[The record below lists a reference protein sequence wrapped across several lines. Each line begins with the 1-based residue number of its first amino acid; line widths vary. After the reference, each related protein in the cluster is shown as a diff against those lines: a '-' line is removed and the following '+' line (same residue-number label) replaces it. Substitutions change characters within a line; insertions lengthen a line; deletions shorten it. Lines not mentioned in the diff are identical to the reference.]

1 MGGKRRQQQT
11 AAEAAS
17 RERYQKKKKNKKK
30 NNVTRNTR
38 IVLKSFLRGARLIF
52 KLLGAEI
59 CVERNGKEMGGGI
72 RAHFNQALIELK
84 TRDIILRV
92 DQVSLTRNWNL
103 HGWEDS

>member
-38 IVLKSFLRGARLIF
+38 IVLKSFLGRARLIF

-59 CVERNGKEMGGGI
+59 CVERNGKEMGVGI

>member
-1 MGGKRRQQQT
+1 MKGGRGGLPFHFSSVDENKGKRKKKREVGGRGSRVGGKRRQQQT

-38 IVLKSFLRGARLIF
+38 IVLKSFLGGARLIF

-59 CVERNGKEMGGGI
+59 CVKKNGNGERNKGT
-72 RAHFNQALIELK
+72 F
-84 TRDIILRV
+84 
-92 DQVSLTRNWNL
+92 
-103 HGWEDS
+103 